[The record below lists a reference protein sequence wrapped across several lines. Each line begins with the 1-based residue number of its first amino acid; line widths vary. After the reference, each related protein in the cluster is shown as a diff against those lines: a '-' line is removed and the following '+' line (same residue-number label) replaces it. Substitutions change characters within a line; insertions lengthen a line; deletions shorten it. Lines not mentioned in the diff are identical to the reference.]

1 MSPTE
6 RILGEESPSDSVM
19 GIVRTWVQEDEHI
32 LAVAATSAGGALV
45 ATDQRIL
52 AVEEEGVVL
61 DSGYEDITD
70 LEVRTRWWSRGI
82 SLKTREGEA
91 EYGIRDR
98 DAVMRMGNIIGDR
111 ASGVDVSESDRGDG
125 GLMDRAKGVLDTA
138 TGQDIRKFEEFV
150 EAATT
155 VLVGVHRDQQALRRE
170 VTGLEEAI
178 RERQDGIDERLG
190 GLDAT
195 ITAHAGRVRRLQSR
209 QHLVCEPGCV
219 GHQHYRTRP
228 LSREYRPEVRVMAFD
243 EIVELAS
250 GYTYAGRGT
259 LLAIGHRY
267 RRRHEREVLE
277 LAAIAA
283 DVAIDDL
290 TTLSLEPDENPLLR
304 EAFEEQYHNQN
315 VDELAGRSAE
325 NLEGSGQRF
334 EGEVLRDTCQGA
346 FEQRRQRGRNSPGGG

>member
-19 GIVRTWVQEDEHI
+19 GIVRTSVQEDEHI

-111 ASGVDVSESDRGDG
+111 ASEVGAPESDRGVG
-125 GLMDRAKGVLDTA
+125 GLMGRAKGVLDTA

-150 EAATT
+150 ETATT
-155 VLVGVHRDQQALRRE
+155 VLVGVHRDQQELRAE
-170 VTGLEEAI
+170 VTGLEESI

-190 GLDAT
+190 SLDAT
-195 ITAHAGRVRRLQSR
+195 IT
-209 QHLVCEPGCV
+209 E
-219 GHQHYRTRP
+219 
-228 LSREYRPEVRVMAFD
+228 
-243 EIVELAS
+243 
-250 GYTYAGRGT
+250 
-259 LLAIGHRY
+259 
-267 RRRHEREVLE
+267 
-277 LAAIAA
+277 
-283 DVAIDDL
+283 
-290 TTLSLEPDENPLLR
+290 LR
-304 EAFEEQYHNQN
+304 EEFDAFRAANTWFVN
-315 VDELAGRSAE
+315 RVVLVISIIALVLSAV
-325 NLEGSGQRF
+325 SI
-334 EGEVLRDTCQGA
+334 VLR
-346 FEQRRQRGRNSPGGG
+346 FV